1 MDHHLRYLIYLIKR
15 RSVSEKKALGSLS
28 KDVFERHM
36 STGSLFFAFFV
47 SGFARICI
55 GNSMICSDIWHKHH
69 E

>member
-1 MDHHLRYLIYLIKR
+1 MDHLLRYLIYLIKR
-15 RSVSEKKALGSLS
+15 RSVSDKALGSLS
-28 KDVFERHM
+28 KDVFERLT

>member
-15 RSVSEKKALGSLS
+15 RSVSDKALGSLS
-28 KDVFERHM
+28 KDVFERRT
-36 STGSLFFAFFV
+36 STGSLIFAFFV
-47 SGFARICI
+47 SGFARFCL